1 MRPDFS
7 QLLAQGEPRHS
18 TGWRGFFFSPRSG
31 AAMRWLLAILLV
43 VLLVIVDQFKFRGY
57 YTSEVSRLVRNAV
70 TSITR

>member
-1 MRPDFS
+1 
-7 QLLAQGEPRHS
+7 
-18 TGWRGFFFSPRSG
+18 
-31 AAMRWLLAILLV
+31 MRWLLAILLV